1 MGKKTKI
8 KDKDKLNF
16 LTREAMIAMGGLG
29 ENKWDG
35 LGQCLHT
42 PTILQGD
49 EQLNANCF
57 HHHYHHQ
64 YCHDIIISVLSEFH
78 YHSHRTRRKGG
89 SGGAPMRALLV
100 APVTPSPRCCPGI
113 VHWLCDLCSLGTLLS
128 IFVHHQLDIV
138 QEFCAV
144 QFVYFRYIFVQHG
157 VSWT

>member
-1 MGKKTKI
+1 
-8 KDKDKLNF
+8 
-16 LTREAMIAMGGLG
+16 MIAMGGLG

-64 YCHDIIISVLSEFH
+64 YCHDIIISVLSGLH

-89 SGGAPMRALLV
+89 RGVADMRARSLHCEL
-100 APVTPSPRCCPGI
+100 CCDG
-113 VHWLCDLCSLGTLLS
+113 
-128 IFVHHQLDIV
+128 F
-138 QEFCAV
+138 
-144 QFVYFRYIFVQHG
+144 
-157 VSWT
+157 